1 MALSITLN
9 EVTKIEDTLK
19 AWFESQHLN
28 PHDAAYVMAHM
39 TGIIIGMESNDENH
53 MREGLQALFTTMT
66 NLAERS
72 YNKSPKRSA

>member
-1 MALSITLN
+1 MGLSITPD
-9 EVTKIEDTLK
+9 EVNKIEDALK

-39 TGIIIGMESNDENH
+39 TGIIIGMESNDEKH
-53 MREGLQALFTTMT
+53 MREGLQILFTTMM

-72 YNKSPKRSA
+72 SPKRSA